1 MKKKII
7 IIVIIALVV
16 GAGLFIFLDMKKDK
30 ELTRKKMSEVT
41 SNYQTFKKL
50 AGTFNTTRADL
61 YSVVLNNIYYDDL
74 AKNSDKYYAKFS
86 EYEAEVDSITKTTK
100 TLKSLCVGVYY
111 PKITINNE
119 CNAYTT
125 AYEAM
130 YNYFVTDVKV
140 YNKNITAYNTYAKEQ
155 NLTTTLKEYST
166 TKTKY
171 IDYNNDGIYAG
182 KES

>member
-7 IIVIIALVV
+7 IIVITIALVV
-16 GAGLFIFLDMKKDK
+16 GVGLFIFLDMKKDK

-86 EYEAEVDSITKTTK
+86 EYEAKVDSITKKTK
-100 TLKSLCVGVYY
+100 TLK
-111 PKITINNE
+111 
-119 CNAYTT
+119 
-125 AYEAM
+125 
-130 YNYFVTDVKV
+130 
-140 YNKNITAYNTYAKEQ
+140 
-155 NLTTTLKEYST
+155 
-166 TKTKY
+166 
-171 IDYNNDGIYAG
+171 
-182 KES
+182 